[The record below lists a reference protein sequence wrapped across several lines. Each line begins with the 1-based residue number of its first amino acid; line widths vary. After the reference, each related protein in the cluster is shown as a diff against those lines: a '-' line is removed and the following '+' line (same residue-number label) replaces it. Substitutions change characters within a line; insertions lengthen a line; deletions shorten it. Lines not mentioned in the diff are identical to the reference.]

1 MGSTGMY
8 VAMLILFMIPTAIL
22 SVAWVGPEKKNDRAS
37 PPQWRSECARFA
49 RIGATIALLA
59 SIGFETS
66 WTYNGGSPHGM
77 TPPRGLWNIF
87 GLVAIGSVIA
97 SIALGALGKGRG
109 RLLVVASAISIF
121 FVDLLLSMLE
131 MQ

>member
-1 MGSTGMY
+1 MY
-8 VAMLILFMIPTAIL
+8 VAMLILFIIPTAIL
-22 SVAWVGPEKKNDRAS
+22 SVAWVRPEKKNDRAS

-77 TPPRGLWNIF
+77 TAPRRLWNVF

-97 SIALGALGKGRG
+97 SIALGALGKDCSLWR
-109 RLLVVASAISIF
+109 RRFQFSLLIYCFLCRKCSKTKTEC
-121 FVDLLLSMLE
+121 D
-131 MQ
+131 

>member
-1 MGSTGMY
+1 MY
-8 VAMLILFMIPTAIL
+8 VAMLILFIIPTAIL
-22 SVAWVGPEKKNDRAS
+22 SVAWVRPEKKNDRAS

-77 TPPRGLWNIF
+77 TAPRRLRNVF

-97 SIALGALGKGRG
+97 SIALGALGKDCSLWR
-109 RLLVVASAISIF
+109 RRFQFSLLIYCFLCRKCSKTKTEC
-121 FVDLLLSMLE
+121 D
-131 MQ
+131 